1 MPTIRL
7 SVRELVEFLLRTG
20 SIDSRFTGFDRANEG
35 ARIHRRLQ
43 KAAGEGYAA
52 EVFLTAERTMEGI
65 GFTIEGRADG
75 IFTDEDGTVVIDEI
89 KTTAAPTDAITEN
102 MNPCHWAQGMVYG
115 AICAEQ
121 RELETLDVRLT
132 YYQIDTDEIIRYTR
146 HFSAAE
152 LDAFLNDLLRQYLPW
167 ARRQLDWVEA
177 RDRSLGALQFPFPA
191 YRPGQRALAGEVYRA
206 CAAVK
211 AEQKGGTRLFCQAP
225 TGIGKTMSA
234 LFPALKAMG
243 EGKGEK
249 IFYLT
254 ARNTTQAAAEDALAR
269 LRAAD
274 PALSLRSVT
283 LTAKE
288 KACLCKDAE
297 GRPACLPEA
306 CPYANGY
313 YERLKDAL
321 ADLLDSTVP
330 YDRAALTETA
340 RRHRV
345 CPFELGLD
353 LSEWCDVVIGDYN
366 YLFDPTVHLRRF
378 FDAAGDYIFL
388 IDEAHNLPDRARAMY
403 SARFCKSSLTD
414 ARRAIGKGKSALKTA
429 LTKADRGFLEAR
441 RAVTKLAPRR
451 GSAPTEPPTE
461 DLTQQTSLLDTEPAE
476 AAFPLPEPLL
486 AQDGTVFLQELPKE
500 LLRLLFSL
508 QAPLQDWL
516 EADPEADAHAQ
527 LLELYFA
534 VQDITRA
541 AERYDAHFVTQL
553 TARGSELEWELLCLD
568 PAPFVDASLAAGR
581 AAALFSATLTPPG
594 YYRSVLGC
602 PDARA
607 VALESPFP
615 PEHLGLDC
623 LPRISTRYRDREA
636 SVQAVSDALAALA
649 RAKVGNYLAF
659 FPSYAYL
666 RQVHEDFTARYPDIG
681 TLAQESGLDDAAR
694 AAFLEQ
700 FGPSPA
706 KTLLGF
712 GVMGG
717 IFGEGVDLVGDRLIG
732 CAIVGVGLPQVNPRQ
747 EILRRYYDEAGGTG
761 FDYAYRFP
769 GMNKVLQAAGRVI
782 RTQED
787 RGVVLLLD
795 DRFARAEY
803 TRLFPR
809 HWHQLQYLRST
820 TELEQQ
826 LAAFWALNQ

>member
-43 KAAGEGYAA
+43 KAAGEGYQA
-52 EVFLTAERTMEGI
+52 EVFLSAEREACGI
-65 GFTIEGRADG
+65 AFTLEGRADG
-75 IFTDEDGTVVIDEI
+75 IFTNETGTVTIDEI
-89 KTTAAPTDAITEN
+89 KTTTVPYDEITEEL
-102 MNPCHWAQGMVYG
+102 NPCHWAQGMVYA
-115 AICAEQ
+115 AIYSSQ
-121 RELETLDVRLT
+121 QGLETLAVRLT
-132 YYQIDTDEIIRYTR
+132 YYQVDTDQIQRFTR
-146 HFSAAE
+146 QFTRQQLE
-152 LDAFLNDLLRQYLPW
+152 QFLQQLLTQYAPW
-167 ARRQLDWVEA
+167 AQRQLDWDT
-177 RDRSLGALQFPFPA
+177 RRSQSLAALQFPFA
-191 YRPGQRALAGEVYRA
+191 EYRPGQRALAGEVYRA
-206 CAAVK
+206 CRAGKSADR
-211 AEQKGGTRLFCQAP
+211 KGGTRVFCQAP

-243 EGKGEK
+243 EGCGAKL
-249 IFYLT
+249 FYLT
-254 ARNTTQAAAEDALAR
+254 ARNTTQAAAEDAVAR
-269 LRAAD
+269 LRAAQ
-274 PALSLRSVT
+274 PGLALRSVT

-321 ADLLDSTVP
+321 ADLLDSAVP

-353 LSEWCDVVIGDYN
+353 LGEWCDVVIGDYN

-451 GSAPTEPPTE
+451 GPVPTEPPTG

-516 EADPEADAHAQ
+516 EANPEADTHAQ

-594 YYRSVLGC
+594 YYLS
-602 PDARA
+602 
-607 VALESPFP
+607 
-615 PEHLGLDC
+615 
-623 LPRISTRYRDREA
+623 
-636 SVQAVSDALAALA
+636 
-649 RAKVGNYLAF
+649 
-659 FPSYAYL
+659 
-666 RQVHEDFTARYPDIG
+666 
-681 TLAQESGLDDAAR
+681 
-694 AAFLEQ
+694 
-700 FGPSPA
+700 
-706 KTLLGF
+706 
-712 GVMGG
+712 
-717 IFGEGVDLVGDRLIG
+717 LIH
-732 CAIVGVGLPQVNPRQ
+732 I
-747 EILRRYYDEAGGTG
+747 
-761 FDYAYRFP
+761 
-769 GMNKVLQAAGRVI
+769 
-782 RTQED
+782 
-787 RGVVLLLD
+787 
-795 DRFARAEY
+795 
-803 TRLFPR
+803 
-809 HWHQLQYLRST
+809 
-820 TELEQQ
+820 
-826 LAAFWALNQ
+826 